1 MKRNTLQIAVWVL
14 VVCSM
19 AAYTFLC
26 FAQSH
31 ALDSATTA
39 TLSEQILRQL
49 EPNAAPDVSLLKHVI
64 SVLSNLL
71 PAS

>member
-1 MKRNTLQIAVWVL
+1 MKRNPLHIAGWVL
-14 VVCSM
+14 VVCSV

-31 ALDSATTA
+31 ALDTDATA

-64 SVLSNLL
+64 AVLGNLL

>member
-1 MKRNTLQIAVWVL
+1 
-14 VVCSM
+14 M

-26 FAQSH
+26 FAQSNS
-31 ALDSATTA
+31 LDTESTV

-64 SVLSNLL
+64 TVLAHLL